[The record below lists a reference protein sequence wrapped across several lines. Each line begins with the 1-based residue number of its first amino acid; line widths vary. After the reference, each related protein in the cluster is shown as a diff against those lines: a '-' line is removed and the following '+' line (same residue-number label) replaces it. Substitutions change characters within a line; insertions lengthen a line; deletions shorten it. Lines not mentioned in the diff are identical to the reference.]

1 MENIKRNILQKLLK
15 ACTVIVILKQ
25 TTHHFQNIFRNA
37 ILYLFDHS
45 LVTLSPIRANVKLL
59 CPNSQENRN
68 VRYETTTV
76 FIGQS
81 D

>member
-1 MENIKRNILQKLLK
+1 MYN
-15 ACTVIVILKQ
+15 VIVILKQ

-59 CPNSQENRN
+59 GPKKTEMYI
-68 VRYETTTV
+68 RYETTTRLNEV
-76 FIGQS
+76 NF
-81 D
+81 